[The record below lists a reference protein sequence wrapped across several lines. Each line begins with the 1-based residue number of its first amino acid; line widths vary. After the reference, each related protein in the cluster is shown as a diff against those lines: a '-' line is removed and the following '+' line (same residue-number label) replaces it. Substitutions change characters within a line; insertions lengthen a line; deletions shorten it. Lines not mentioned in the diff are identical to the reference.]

1 MTGKEKAAIVNKVE
15 QILLN
20 AQRIEKLHIGI
31 YANADEITTIRYS
44 VEELVV
50 PVWEFDN
57 DNDESEEKEE

>member
-1 MTGKEKAAIVNKVE
+1 MIGKEKAAIVNKVE

-20 AQRIEKLHIGI
+20 AQRVEKLHIGI

-57 DNDESEEKEE
+57 EESEETEE

>member
-1 MTGKEKAAIVNKVE
+1 MIGKEKAAIVNKVE

-57 DNDESEEKEE
+57 EESEETKE

>member
-1 MTGKEKAAIVNKVE
+1 MIGKEKAAIVNKVE

-57 DNDESEEKEE
+57 DESEEKEE